1 VSLEHS
7 NKMKTFLSALAVLI
21 VQAEAHSYGYQ
32 GLNEVFERGPAVK
45 AVVDDYGYDSVH
57 DADVLEYNRLAQE
70 ALADETN
77 VMGYG
82 EPLVARKIAVHHEPV
97 LSYRE
102 VAVHK
107 EPVQF
112 VAAQPV
118 RYEAAVHRE
127 PVHYEAAVHREPVRY
142 EAAVHREP
150 VRYEAAVHREPVHYE
165 AAVHREVAVTEPAP
179 VYAPAARYERVLVD
193 SPAHREV
200 TVMAARPLMHKVS
213 APLVVEAVKPVVLKK
228 VVHVEPTM
236 HRNNYVARGLQ
247 YGENGPF
254 ASTGVYS
261 QGFGRSTRPLFRM
274 ARGYSG
280 KVAFD
285 NLDYGD
291 NGAFASS
298 GLYSQGVGH
307 STRPLFRIEGGSS
320 GKVGM
325 KNLKH

>member
-1 VSLEHS
+1 MGEAIESS
-7 NKMKTFLSALAVLI
+7 SRMKTFLSAFAVLI
-21 VQAEAHSYGYQ
+21 LQAGAHNYGYQ
-32 GLNEVFERGPAVK
+32 GLNEVFEQGPAMK
-45 AVVDDYGYDSVH
+45 AVVDDYGYESVY
-57 DADVLEYNRLAQE
+57 DTDVLEYNRH

-77 VMGYG
+77 VIGYV
-82 EPLVARKIAVHHEPV
+82 EPLVARKVAVHHEPV
-97 LSYRE
+97 VSYHE

-107 EPVQF
+107 EPVKF

-127 PVHYEAAVHREPVRY
+127 PVHYEAAVHREVG
-142 EAAVHREP
+142 
-150 VRYEAAVHREPVHYE
+150 
-165 AAVHREVAVTEPAP
+165 VTEPAP
-179 VYAPAARYERVLVD
+179 IYAPAARYERIVVD

-200 TVMAARPLMHKVS
+200 AVMAARPSMHKMS
-213 APLVVEAVKPVVLKK
+213 APLVVEAVKPVVFQK
-228 VVHVEPTM
+228 VVHVEPAM

-261 QGFGRSTRPLFRM
+261 QGFGRSTRPLYRM

-285 NLDYGD
+285 NLGYGD

-307 STRPLFRIEGGSS
+307 STRPLFRTEGGSS

>member
-1 VSLEHS
+1 MGCSLKHS
-7 NKMKTFLSALAVLI
+7 IKMKTFLSALAVLI
-21 VQAEAHSYGYQ
+21 VQAGAHNYGYQ
-32 GLNEVFERGPAVK
+32 GLNEVFEREPAVK

-82 EPLVARKIAVHHEPV
+82 EPLVARKVAVHYEPV
-97 LSYRE
+97 VSYRE
-102 VAVHK
+102 VAIHK

-112 VAAQPV
+112 VAA
-118 RYEAAVHRE
+118 
-127 PVHYEAAVHREPVRY
+127 EPVRY

-150 VRYEAAVHREPVHYE
+150 VRYEAAAHREPVRYEAAVHREPV
-165 AAVHREVAVTEPAP
+165 VHREVAVTEPAP
-179 VYAPAARYERVLVD
+179 VYAPAARYERVVVD

-200 TVMAARPLMHKVS
+200 AVVAARPSMHKMS

-228 VVHVEPTM
+228 VVHVEPM
-236 HRNNYVARGLQ
+236 MYRNNYVARGFQ

-261 QGFGRSTRPLFRM
+261 QGFGRSTRPLYRM

-307 STRPLFRIEGGSS
+307 STRPLFRW
-320 GKVGM
+320 
-325 KNLKH
+325 

>member
-1 VSLEHS
+1 MGSFEHS
-7 NKMKTFLSALAVLI
+7 NKMKSFLSTLAVLI
-21 VQAEAHSYGYQ
+21 VQAGAHNYGYQ
-32 GLNEVFERGPAVK
+32 GLNEAFERGPAVK
-45 AVVDDYGYDSVH
+45 AVVDDYVYDSAH

-70 ALADETN
+70 ALADESN

-82 EPLVARKIAVHHEPV
+82 EPLVARKVAVHHEPV
-97 LSYRE
+97 VSYRE

-127 PVHYEAAVHREPVRY
+127 PVHYEAT
-142 EAAVHREP
+142 
-150 VRYEAAVHREPVHYE
+150 VHREPVHYE

-213 APLVVEAVKPVVLKK
+213 APLVVEAVKPVVLQK
-228 VVHVEPTM
+228 VVHVEPMM
-236 HRNNYVARGLQ
+236 HRNKYVARGLQ
-247 YGENGPF
+247 YGENVPI

-274 ARGYSG
+274 ARGSSG

-285 NLDYGD
+285 NLGYGD

>member
-1 VSLEHS
+1 MGSFEHS
-7 NKMKTFLSALAVLI
+7 NKMKSFLSTLAVLI
-21 VQAEAHSYGYQ
+21 VQAGAHNYGYQ
-32 GLNEVFERGPAVK
+32 GLNEAFERGPAVK
-45 AVVDDYGYDSVH
+45 AVVDDYVYDSAY

-82 EPLVARKIAVHHEPV
+82 EPLVARKVAVHHEPV
-97 LSYRE
+97 VSYHE

-107 EPVQF
+107 EPVKF
-112 VAAQPV
+112 VAAQ
-118 RYEAAVHRE
+118 
-127 PVHYEAAVHREPVRY
+127 
-142 EAAVHREP
+142 P

-179 VYAPAARYERVLVD
+179 VYAPAARYEHVLVD

-200 TVMAARPLMHKVS
+200 AVMAARPSMHKMS
-213 APLVVEAVKPVVLKK
+213 APLVVEAVKPVVFQK
-228 VVHVEPTM
+228 VVHVEPAM

-261 QGFGRSTRPLFRM
+261 QGFGRSTRPLYRM

-285 NLDYGD
+285 NLGYGD

-307 STRPLFRIEGGSS
+307 STRPLFRTEGGSS

>member
-1 VSLEHS
+1 MGSFEHS
-7 NKMKTFLSALAVLI
+7 NKMKSFLSTLAVLI
-21 VQAEAHSYGYQ
+21 VQAGAHNYGYQ
-32 GLNEVFERGPAVK
+32 GLNEAFERGPAVK
-45 AVVDDYGYDSVH
+45 AVVDDYVYDSAH

-70 ALADETN
+70 ALADESN

-82 EPLVARKIAVHHEPV
+82 EPLVARKVAVHHEPV
-97 LSYRE
+97 VSYRE

-127 PVHYEAAVHREPVRY
+127 PVHYEAAVHREVD
-142 EAAVHREP
+142 
-150 VRYEAAVHREPVHYE
+150 
-165 AAVHREVAVTEPAP
+165 VTEPAP

-213 APLVVEAVKPVVLKK
+213 APLVVEAVKPVVLQK
-228 VVHVEPTM
+228 VVHVEPMM
-236 HRNNYVARGLQ
+236 HRNKYVARGLQ
-247 YGENGPF
+247 YGENGPIV
-254 ASTGVYS
+254 STGVYS

-280 KVAFD
+280 KVAFG

-307 STRPLFRIEGGSS
+307 
-320 GKVGM
+320 
-325 KNLKH
+325 

>member
-1 VSLEHS
+1 
-7 NKMKTFLSALAVLI
+7 MI
-21 VQAEAHSYGYQ
+21 M
-32 GLNEVFERGPAVK
+32 
-45 AVVDDYGYDSVH
+45 DDSVY

-70 ALADETN
+70 ALADENN

-82 EPLVARKIAVHHEPV
+82 EPLVARKVAVHHEPV
-97 LSYRE
+97 VAYRE

-112 VAAQPV
+112 VAAQ
-118 RYEAAVHRE
+118 
-127 PVHYEAAVHREPVRY
+127 PVRY

-193 SPAHREV
+193 SPAHR
-200 TVMAARPLMHKVS
+200 
-213 APLVVEAVKPVVLKK
+213 VVEAVKPVVLKK
-228 VVHVEPTM
+228 VVHVEPMM
-236 HRNNYVARGLQ
+236 HRNKYVARGVQ

-261 QGFGRSTRPLFRM
+261 QGFGRSTRPLYRM

-298 GLYSQGVGH
+298 GLYSQGV
-307 STRPLFRIEGGSS
+307 
-320 GKVGM
+320 
-325 KNLKH
+325 

>member
-1 VSLEHS
+1 MGSFEHS
-7 NKMKTFLSALAVLI
+7 NKMKSFLSTLAVLI
-21 VQAEAHSYGYQ
+21 VQAGAHNYGYQ
-32 GLNEVFERGPAVK
+32 GLNEAFERGPAVK
-45 AVVDDYGYDSVH
+45 AVVDDYVYDSAY

-82 EPLVARKIAVHHEPV
+82 EPLVARKVAVHH
-97 LSYRE
+97 
-102 VAVHK
+102 
-107 EPVQF
+107 
-112 VAAQPV
+112 
-118 RYEAAVHRE
+118 EAAVHRE
-127 PVHYEAAVHREPVRY
+127 PVHYEAAVHREPV
-142 EAAVHREP
+142 
-150 VRYEAAVHREPVHYE
+150 HYE
-165 AAVHREVAVTEPAP
+165 AAVHREVDVTEPAP

-213 APLVVEAVKPVVLKK
+213 APLVVEAVKPVVLQK
-228 VVHVEPTM
+228 VVHVEPMM
-236 HRNNYVARGLQ
+236 HRNKYVARGLQ
-247 YGENGPF
+247 YGENVPI

>member
-1 VSLEHS
+1 MGVSLEHS

-21 VQAEAHSYGYQ
+21 VQAGAHSYGYQ

-45 AVVDDYGYDSVH
+45 SVVDDYGYDSVH

-82 EPLVARKIAVHHEPV
+82 EPLVARKVAVHHEPV
-97 LSYRE
+97 VSYRD

-112 VAAQPV
+112 
-118 RYEAAVHRE
+118 
-127 PVHYEAAVHREPVRY
+127 VHREPVRY

-150 VRYEAAVHREPVHYE
+150 VRYEATVHREPVHYE

-200 TVMAARPLMHKVS
+200 TVMAARPLMHKAS

-228 VVHVEPTM
+228 VVHVEPMM
-236 HRNNYVARGLQ
+236 HRNKYVARGLQ

-261 QGFGRSTRPLFRM
+261 QGFGRSTRPLYRM

-298 GLYSQGVGH
+298 GLYSQGIGH

>member
-1 VSLEHS
+1 MGEAIESS
-7 NKMKTFLSALAVLI
+7 SKMKTFLSAFAVLI
-21 VQAEAHSYGYQ
+21 LQAGAHNYGYQ

-45 AVVDDYGYDSVH
+45 AVVDDYGYESLYDT
-57 DADVLEYNRLAQE
+57 DVLEYNRH

-77 VMGYG
+77 VIGYV
-82 EPLVARKIAVHHEPV
+82 EPLVARKVAVHHEPV
-97 LSYRE
+97 ASYRE

-112 VAAQPV
+112 VAA
-118 RYEAAVHRE
+118 H
-127 PVHYEAAVHREPVRY
+127 
-142 EAAVHREP
+142 P

-165 AAVHREVAVTEPAP
+165 AAVHREVGVTEPAP
-179 VYAPAARYERVLVD
+179 IYAPAARYERIVVD

-200 TVMAARPLMHKVS
+200 AVMAARPLMHKKS

-228 VVHVEPTM
+228 AVHVEPMM

-254 ASTGVYS
+254 AS
-261 QGFGRSTRPLFRM
+261 
-274 ARGYSG
+274 
-280 KVAFD
+280 
-285 NLDYGD
+285 
-291 NGAFASS
+291 S

-307 STRPLFRIEGGSS
+307 STRPLFRIGGGFS
-320 GKVGM
+320 GNVGM